1 AEDGIRD
8 FHVTGVQTCA
18 LPISSDLE
26 RQLDA
31 VKIAIGAVVLG
42 RAREAGFTPLFG
54 VTTDGEAGSSFRLRG
69 AQIVKP
75 QTEPFH
81 FGRELQA
88 LIREKNLD
96 RVCTIGAGAGALLT
110 VAELRSIREDLES
123 TEMLVLS
130 NNSYSA

>member
-1 AEDGIRD
+1 MTAFLLFFGRSGLSE
-8 FHVTGVQTCA
+8 
-18 LPISSDLE
+18 LE

-54 VTTDGEAGSSFRLRG
+54 VTTDGEAASSFRSRG
-69 AQIVKP
+69 AQILSP
-75 QTEPFH
+75 QTDPFH

-88 LIREKNLD
+88 TVREKRLD

-110 VAELRSIREDLES
+110 VAELRAIL
-123 TEMLVLS
+123 
-130 NNSYSA
+130 NNVGSLPAVTAAPTR